1 MAAVLGSVVVG
12 DFDFAGI
19 AARPAETE
27 TPLIIDADAVLAGT
41 LAFERFKPVAGRDP
55 EVFKGVGTGK
65 QVEFI
70 FNLNHELSSSSYVDQ
85 LGEATADKGGVEA
98 IVAE

>member
-1 MAAVLGSVVVG
+1 MLGSVVVG

-19 AARPAETE
+19 ATRPAETE
-27 TPLIIDADAVLAGT
+27 TPLVIDADAVLAGAF
-41 LAFERFKPVAGRDP
+41 AFERFEPIAGRDP

-70 FNLNHELSSSSYVDQ
+70 DGVLDGTWNLAAKRRETTQ
-85 LGEATADKGGVEA
+85 KK
-98 IVAE
+98 

>member
-1 MAAVLGSVVVG
+1 MGSVVVG

-27 TPLIIDADAVLAGT
+27 TPLVIDADAVLAGAF
-41 LAFERFKPVAGRDP
+41 AFERFEPIAGRDP

-70 FNLNHELSSSSYVDQ
+70 DGVLDGTWNLAAKRREKTQ
-85 LGEATADKGGVEA
+85 KK
-98 IVAE
+98 

>member
-27 TPLIIDADAVLAGT
+27 TPLIIDADAVLAG
-41 LAFERFKPVAGRDP
+41 AFAVPEFFGRF
-55 EVFKGVGTGK
+55 
-65 QVEFI
+65 
-70 FNLNHELSSSSYVDQ
+70 
-85 LGEATADKGGVEA
+85 
-98 IVAE
+98 VAETFNHANNVPYFRTKRKFGIGRW